1 MNRTPQ
7 FSPTAFL
14 PQVDWSRRLTRLI
27 WLLGLVVLLAC
38 RSNAAPDSQTVTFMI
53 FGDPAERQAYLDLV
67 DAFHQVHPEIRVEV
81 SHIPSP
87 RDYRTRLAT
96 EFAAG
101 SPPDVTLMNYR
112 RYASFAANGLL
123 EPVGPY
129 LAQSDLIQAS
139 DFYPITIESFT
150 WRGEIMCLPQNI
162 SSLVVYYNRDM
173 FDAAGVPYPTDDWDW
188 DDFVETAVALTRD
201 LDNDGRIDQ
210 YGLGIDPSLFRLVPF
225 VWQNDAP
232 VVDDLENPRRLTLS
246 RFPSLEALQ
255 WFVDLR
261 QVHGVV
267 PTRVE
272 ETAQDSESRFV
283 AGTTA
288 MFLNSR
294 RGTPSYREIDRFIWD
309 VAPLP
314 TGKTAAG
321 ILHSD
326 AYCMSATAENK
337 TAVWSFIEYAN
348 SVAGQTIIAGSGRT
362 VPSLIA
368 VAESDA
374 FLNPDQLPEHSRV
387 WLDTIPS
394 LGRVPVISAWQEIE
408 NVASEEIERAFYG
421 DITVKEAAALADQ
434 RTEEYFLLGV
444 SAASTNSAAKP

>member
-1 MNRTPQ
+1 MKTYLKYLII
-7 FSPTAFL
+7 FSLFSLVAAC
-14 PQVDWSRRLTRLI
+14 QSRGNGRH
-27 WLLGLVVLLAC
+27 V
-38 RSNAAPDSQTVTFMI
+38 SFMV

-67 DAFHQVHPEIRVEV
+67 AAFHETHPEIEVEV
-81 SHIPSP
+81 THIPSAS
-87 RDYRTRLAT
+87 DYRTRLAT

-101 SPPDVTLMNYR
+101 TPPDVTLMNYR

-129 LAQSDLIQAS
+129 LAKSSLIQPE

-150 WRGEIMCLPQNI
+150 WQGEIMCIPQNI

-173 FDAAGVPYPTDDWDW
+173 FDAAGVPYPAADWTW
-188 DDFVETAVALTRD
+188 DVFVQTAKALTQD
-201 LDNDGRIDQ
+201 YDGDGQMDQ
-210 YGLGIDPSLFRLVPF
+210 YGLGIDPSLFRLAPF
-225 VWQNDAP
+225 IWQNDGP
-232 VVDDLENPRRLTLS
+232 IVDDLDNPVHLTLS

-272 ETAQDSESRFV
+272 ETAMDSEARFV
-283 AGTTA
+283 AGSTA

-294 RGTPSYREIDRFIWD
+294 RGTPTYREIDSFIWD

-314 TGKTAAG
+314 RGKSEVG

-326 AYCMSATAENK
+326 AYCLSAT
-337 TAVWSFIEYAN
+337 TADKEAAWTFIEYAN
-348 SVAGQTIIAGSGRT
+348 SVEGQTTIAGSGRT

-387 WLDTIPS
+387 WLDTVAT
-394 LGRVPVISAWQEIE
+394 LRRVPVISTWEEIE
-408 NVASEEIERAFYG
+408 SVASDEIERAFYG
-421 DITVKEAAALADQ
+421 DITAQEAATLADQ
-434 RTEEYFLLGV
+434 RTEEYFFLAD
-444 SAASTNSAAKP
+444 SATVR